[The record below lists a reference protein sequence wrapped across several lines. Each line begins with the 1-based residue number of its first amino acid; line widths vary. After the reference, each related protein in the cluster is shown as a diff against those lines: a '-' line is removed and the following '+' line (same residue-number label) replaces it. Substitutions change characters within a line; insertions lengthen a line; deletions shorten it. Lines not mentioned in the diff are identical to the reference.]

1 MKTIYFNSSG
11 STSNSYISN
20 GWTCN
25 SYGNGSSGVCI
36 QNNTNTGFVYSC
48 SGSGANQGKIWDRC
62 EVNTSY
68 TGNRNSV
75 TYTSWTGTSS
85 SNWTGASSSNY
96 NSAIR
101 NIDEAMRKLPESIPY
116 VRPEFIP
123 YTQPSQPFVQPD
135 IPHYIPPNKE
145 LSTSEKKVLITDFT
159 KILRDLYP
167 KDYSRHIDNWP
178 NTLWGKQV
186 INTKDFQ
193 AIENFFVT
201 EFVDVLHKR
210 YPHDYPAN
218 FKDWNSKNSQW
229 GKEVILTKNFKTIGK
244 WLPAYQKEVLE
255 QQKVLKNDFVEI
267 LHRVYPEDYP
277 MNFKDWNNIWGKEV
291 LERGDFEAIEKHL
304 PSYKKQA
311 LEKEQNILFLVKDE
325 SDVYLGGMSI
335 GDYGVKL
342 IIGGVANK
350 LTTLNLANNKIRDEG
365 AKLLADSL
373 SKGQMPNLKKLHLEG
388 NKITDKGISYFPFA
402 IDKMNQDIKVSL
414 LSTKESLY
422 TSYKLSALGDKNIKK
437 EMLVDILQ
445 KATEIGL
452 DVDNISI
459 DRTTWGFI
467 KNKVKVSRDFVFGV
481 AKCLIPKNGKE
492 LLTDMIVEK
501 TPKIIKTPVSYLELA
516 DCASEGI
523 YYSRLTE
530 AGVALTKHELELLG
544 NNSEGSVYENIFIGI
559 KDLFDELQ

>member
-1 MKTIYFNSSG
+1 MKKCNPGYYAGTSTPIYIPMDNGKQMGWTTDGTPCSFKPKKTTSSG
-11 STSNSYISN
+11 YSN
-20 GWTCN
+20 GW
-25 SYGNGSSGVCI
+25 V
-36 QNNTNTGFVYSC
+36 
-48 SGSGANQGKIWDRC
+48 
-62 EVNTSY
+62 TSI
-68 TGNRNSV
+68 
-75 TYTSWTGTSS
+75 
-85 SNWTGASSSNY
+85 SNY
-96 NSAIR
+96 SSPIQKL
-101 NIDEAMRKLPESIPY
+101 DEAMRKLPESTPY
-116 VRPEFIP
+116 VGRDFVS
-123 YTQPSQPFVQPD
+123 YTQPFVQPD

-145 LSTSEKKVLITDFT
+145 LSTSEKKLLTTDFI

-167 KDYSRHIDNWP
+167 KDYSQHIDSWP
-178 NTLWGKQV
+178 NTLWGKQI
-186 INTKDFQ
+186 INRNDFQ

-350 LTTLNLANNKIRDEG
+350 LTTLNLANNKIRDDG
-365 AKLLADSL
+365 AKVLADSL
-373 SKGQMPNLKKLHLEG
+373 SNGEMPNLKKLQLEG
-388 NKITDKGISYFPFA
+388 NKITDEGEDALVNVLKNENVKSIIITTMTIFEKYQLNINGS
-402 IDKMNQDIKVSL
+402 DDRKMSIYENRL
-414 LSTKESLY
+414 ER
-422 TSYKLSALGDKNIKK
+422 A
-437 EMLVDILQ
+437 
-445 KATEIGL
+445 KARGV
-452 DVDNISI
+452 DVDNVVI
-459 DRTTWGFI
+459 
-467 KNKVKVSRDFVFGV
+467 NKTFGNWLANKKDFYLDIVGGWAKCMITYDDVQSFAGERLIAKVSKRANIWHDLKDAVLCYFEAEKEVLQTEVGV
-481 AKCLIPKNGKE
+481 KE
-492 LLTDMIVEK
+492 TKYEMLDVITSPELTGDIEALYD
-501 TPKIIKTPVSYLELA
+501 T
-516 DCASEGI
+516 I
-523 YYSRLTE
+523 Y
-530 AGVALTKHELELLG
+530 H
-544 NNSEGSVYENIFIGI
+544 
-559 KDLFDELQ
+559 

>member
-218 FKDWNSKNSQW
+218 FRDWNSKNSQW
-229 GKEVILTKNFKTIGK
+229 GKQVILTKNFKAIGK
-244 WLPAYQKEVLE
+244 WLPAYKKEVLE

-350 LTTLNLANNKIRDEG
+350 LTTLNLANNKIRDDG
-365 AKLLADSL
+365 AKVLADSL
-373 SKGQMPNLKKLHLEG
+373 SNGEMPNLKKLQLEG
-388 NKITDKGISYFPFA
+388 NKITDEGEDALVNVLKNENVKSIIITTMTIFEKYQLNINGS
-402 IDKMNQDIKVSL
+402 DDRKMSIYENRL
-414 LSTKESLY
+414 ER
-422 TSYKLSALGDKNIKK
+422 A
-437 EMLVDILQ
+437 
-445 KATEIGL
+445 KARGV
-452 DVDNISI
+452 DVDNVVI
-459 DRTTWGFI
+459 
-467 KNKVKVSRDFVFGV
+467 NKTFGNWLANKKDFYLDIVGGWAKCMITYDDVQSFAGERLIAKVSKRANIWHDLKDAVLCYFEAEKEVLQTEVGV
-481 AKCLIPKNGKE
+481 KE
-492 LLTDMIVEK
+492 TKYEMLDVITSPELTGDIEALYD
-501 TPKIIKTPVSYLELA
+501 T
-516 DCASEGI
+516 I
-523 YYSRLTE
+523 Y
-530 AGVALTKHELELLG
+530 H
-544 NNSEGSVYENIFIGI
+544 
-559 KDLFDELQ
+559 

>member
-1 MKTIYFNSSG
+1 MKKCNPGYYAGTSTPIYIPMDNGKQMGWTTDGTPCSFKPTKTTSSG
-11 STSNSYISN
+11 YSN
-20 GWTCN
+20 GW
-25 SYGNGSSGVCI
+25 
-36 QNNTNTGFVYSC
+36 
-48 SGSGANQGKIWDRC
+48 A
-62 EVNTSY
+62 
-68 TGNRNSV
+68 
-75 TYTSWTGTSS
+75 
-85 SNWTGASSSNY
+85 SNISNY
-96 NSAIR
+96 SSPIQKL
-101 NIDEAMRKLPESIPY
+101 DEAMRKLPESTPY
-116 VRPEFIP
+116 VRSEFVP

-145 LSTSEKKVLITDFT
+145 LSTFEKKVLITDFI

-167 KDYSRHIDNWP
+167 KDYSQHIDSWP
-178 NTLWGKQV
+178 NTLWGKQI
-186 INTKDFQ
+186 INRNDFQ

-229 GKEVILTKNFKTIGK
+229 GKEVILTKNFKAIGE

-350 LTTLNLANNKIRDEG
+350 LTTLNLANNKIRDDG

-388 NKITDKGISYFPFA
+388 NKITDEGVSYYLDNLKKDQLNSTYVSFTSSKST
-402 IDKMNQDIKVSL
+402 IDKIMEFFGKGAKYYVNEFHKNQQSSKEADIAVNGKDGFGHCVQVVR
-414 LSTKESLY
+414 TAGIDVA
-422 TSYKLSALGDKNIKK
+422 TA
-437 EMLVDILQ
+437 MAQ
-445 KATEIGL
+445 KAIAMPPI
-452 DVDNISI
+452 V
-459 DRTTWGFI
+459 
-467 KNKVKVSRDFVFGV
+467 KKV
-481 AKCLIPKNGKE
+481 
-492 LLTDMIVEK
+492 VEK
-501 TPKIIKTPVSYLELA
+501 SPAQVKLIVGGGLVISSLDEIKGAFLSEDFAYCMAWFNQEIIGDS
-516 DCASEGI
+516 G
-523 YYSRLTE
+523 
-530 AGVALTKHELELLG
+530 HE
-544 NNSEGSVYENIFIGI
+544 NS
-559 KDLFDELQ
+559 DM

>member
-1 MKTIYFNSSG
+1 MKKCNPGYYAGTSTPIYIPMDNGKQMGWTTDGTPCSFKPKKTTSSG
-11 STSNSYISN
+11 YSN
-20 GWTCN
+20 GW
-25 SYGNGSSGVCI
+25 V
-36 QNNTNTGFVYSC
+36 
-48 SGSGANQGKIWDRC
+48 
-62 EVNTSY
+62 TSI
-68 TGNRNSV
+68 
-75 TYTSWTGTSS
+75 
-85 SNWTGASSSNY
+85 SNY
-96 NSAIR
+96 SSPIQKL
-101 NIDEAMRKLPESIPY
+101 DEAMRKLPESTPY
-116 VRPEFIP
+116 VGRDFVS
-123 YTQPSQPFVQPD
+123 YTQPFVQPD

-145 LSTSEKKVLITDFT
+145 LSTSEKKLLTTDFI

-167 KDYSRHIDNWP
+167 KDYSQHIDSWP
-178 NTLWGKQV
+178 NTLWGKQI
-186 INTKDFQ
+186 INRNDFQ